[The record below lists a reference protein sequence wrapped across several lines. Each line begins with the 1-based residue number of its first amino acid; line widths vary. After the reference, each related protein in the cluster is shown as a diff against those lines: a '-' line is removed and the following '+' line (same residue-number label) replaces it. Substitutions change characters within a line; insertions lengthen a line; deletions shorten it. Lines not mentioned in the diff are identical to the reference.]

1 MAFADGFDAAYSLK
15 HDLQTILK
23 RRVDILMYTDSLSLF
38 DVITKSS
45 TTAEKR
51 LMIDLVVVREAYDRM
66 EIAQLAFLRI
76 NWNPA
81 DALTKVSRNTYLETI
96 LTTGTI
102 DHPVAQW
109 VVRRRVLARK
119 KDSECRNTPLPTGV
133 TSTTDES
140 TLFV

>member
-1 MAFADGFDAAYSLK
+1 
-15 HDLQTILK
+15 
-23 RRVDILMYTDSLSLF
+23 MYTDSLSLF
-38 DVITKSS
+38 DVVTKLS

-51 LMIDLVVVREAYDRM
+51 LMIDLVVVREAYDRV
-66 EIAQLAFLRI
+66 EIARFAFLRT

-102 DHPVAQW
+102 GHSVAHW

-119 KDSECRNTPLPTGV
+119 KDSECRNTPLLTGV